1 MADLF
6 KKIFGGPIRRWVDM
20 GDTSHAPQVLAHPP
34 FDLLNG
40 FAAIVTQPF
49 TEANVKRGV
58 QYYLRAA
65 YPTVDPITGGTSRK
79 LLFTTGEKPV
89 LVKLRV
95 FDYIGEELSIS
106 LFSAPTVT
114 DNGDPI
120 TISNWNVVSPVATTV
135 AARKDVT
142 TSDDGTLISDPEY
155 FFGSAQQNS
164 RDVHSIPEGR
174 ERVIPAN
181 STFLVVITN
190 ENGQDARCQYFLD
203 WYEGGTD
210 IP

>member
-1 MADLF
+1 MTVQHNINQQAPKSGRMIREDNTLINEADL
-6 KKIFGGPIRRWVDM
+6 W
-20 GDTSHAPQVLAHPP
+20 GDAFS
-34 FDLLNG
+34 G
-40 FAAIVTQPF
+40 FAGMVVQPF
-49 TEANVKRGV
+49 TEANIKRGV
-58 QYYLRAA
+58 QYYLRVA
-65 YPTVDPITGGTSRK
+65 YPTADPIAGGTSRK
-79 LLFTTGEKPV
+79 LLFTTGAKPV

-95 FDYIGEELSIS
+95 FEYIGEELSIS

-120 TISNWNVVSPVATTV
+120 TISNWNVVNPVATTV
-135 AARKDVT
+135 SARKDVT
-142 TSDDGTLISDPEY
+142 TSDDGAQIGDIEY
-155 FFGSAQQNS
+155 FFGSQQQNS

-181 STFLVVITN
+181 GEFLVVIENT
-190 ENGQDARCQYFLD
+190 NGQDARCQYFLD